1 MDKDDFLASIESDSE
16 KLLSAAASVPQNNP
30 IAVCPGWT
38 MRDLVAHQGWVW
50 GNATANVAAANPE
63 QHTPPANPEPPED
76 PSKLF
81 DWVASVRTAMLE
93 ALAAAHPTDPCWTF
107 APHNQTA
114 SFWQRRMT
122 HETMLH
128 RWDAQSA
135 ALNIDPLYPD
145 IAADGIDE
153 YLEIGLQNSPR
164 RSDRTYPSQSLHL
177 HCTDTV
183 GEWTIVGDDGPN
195 VTVTKEHAKGDA
207 AVRGQAEE
215 VLLWV
220 WGRPGQV
227 EIFGDEEVAKT
238 WQALAP

>member
-1 MDKDDFLASIESDSE
+1 MDKDDYLAAIESDSE
-16 KLLSAAASVPQNNP
+16 KLLSAAASVPQDNP

-38 MRDLVAHQGWVW
+38 MRDLVAHQGFVW
-50 GNATANVAAANPE
+50 GVAAANVATGGE
-63 QHTPPANPEPPED
+63 KTAPASPEPPED
-76 PSKLF
+76 PGKLF
-81 DWVASVRTAMLE
+81 EWAASVRTAMLE
-93 ALAAAHPTDPCWTF
+93 ALTAAEPDAPAWSF
-107 APHNQTA
+107 ASNNQTA
-114 SFWQRRMT
+114 SFWHRRMT

-135 ALNIDPLYPD
+135 GLNSDPLYPE

-153 YLEIGLQNSPR
+153 YLEVGLQFSSR
-164 RSDRTYPSQSLHL
+164 RPDRTYPSQSLHL

-195 VTVTKEHAKGDA
+195 VTITKEHAKGDA

-227 EIFGDEEVAKT
+227 EIFGSEEVAKT
-238 WQALAP
+238 WQELAP